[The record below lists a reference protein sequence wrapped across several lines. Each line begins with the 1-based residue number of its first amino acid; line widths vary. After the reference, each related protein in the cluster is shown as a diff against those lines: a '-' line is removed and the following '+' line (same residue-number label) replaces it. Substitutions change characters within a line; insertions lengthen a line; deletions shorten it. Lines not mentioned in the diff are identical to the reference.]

1 MEHPAGLLR
10 HLQSILVDFFW
21 DKLHWVAQSML
32 FLPKEEGGQGLIYLA
47 SRVVTF
53 RFQFVQRY
61 LIDPKDVVWRQV
73 ASALLQRVLNEF

>member
-1 MEHPAGLLR
+1 
-10 HLQSILVDFFW
+10 
-21 DKLHWVAQSML
+21 ML